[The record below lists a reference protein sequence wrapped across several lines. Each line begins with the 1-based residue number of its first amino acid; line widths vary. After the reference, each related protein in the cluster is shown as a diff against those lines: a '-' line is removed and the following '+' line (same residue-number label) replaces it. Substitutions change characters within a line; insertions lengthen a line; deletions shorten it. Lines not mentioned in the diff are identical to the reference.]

1 MTVPLIRKPEF
12 DFDLPRYWHGGSL
25 RATHLANAINFVFP
39 AGERF
44 FIRSVRHWLPQITD
58 PVLRARVD
66 AFIGQEAQ
74 HQRAHLAVFKGLE
87 QHGFEIQ
94 SFLDWYERVAYGH
107 IEPMT
112 PPILRLATTAALE
125 HFTAT
130 FGELALGTELLDPAH
145 PVMQKLLRWHAAE
158 EIEHRDVAFDV
169 LMQVDDRY
177 IVRFIGFLMA
187 LGTILSFWAVGFRHL
202 MRQEPPRAA
211 PVARVMPPDAPAP
224 ASPVDNS
231 TPPLE
236 PAPGEPSNRAPDA
249 PSGVVA
255 PDSRASAPPA
265 PPACAAP
272 PLMDTAPPSPPP

>member
-130 FGELALGTELLDPAH
+130 FGELALGSELLDPAH
-145 PVMQKLLRWHAAE
+145 PVMQKMLRWHAAE

-177 IVRFIGFLMA
+177 IVRFTGFLMA

-202 MRQEPPRAA
+202 MRQEPRS
-211 PVARVMPPDAPAP
+211 VARADTEGSARIRAFWIAHGPGFVRRLLHYLRPGFHPMQAQTDALAADWLRQHQPA
-224 ASPVDNS
+224 
-231 TPPLE
+231 
-236 PAPGEPSNRAPDA
+236 
-249 PSGVVA
+249 
-255 PDSRASAPPA
+255 
-265 PPACAAP
+265 
-272 PLMDTAPPSPPP
+272 